1 MTPGKIAVW
10 VGVLASVA
18 GAFVTIPQLAAILL
32 VVGLVVGWDAAR
44 EDSVRIYA
52 GAIALNMF
60 AKNLEAIPAA
70 GTSLAA
76 VYNNMGAVT
85 AGAAIMVISKLIVAR
100 LMPPAK
106 A

>member
-1 MTPGKIAVW
+1 MTPGKIAIW

-32 VVGLVVGWDAAR
+32 VVGLVVGWDVAR
-44 EDSVRIYA
+44 EDAVRVYA

-60 AKNLEAIPAA
+60 AKNVEAIPAV
-70 GTSLAA
+70 GISLVA
-76 VYNNMGAVT
+76 VYSNMGAVT